1 MSQPLSLL
9 LGHTGEFSGKG
20 LESFTHGLSLSSS
33 PDQVR
38 NYWKPPLE
46 DPKGKSWFIKPK
58 ITIFQV
64 FGRSQRQELVHK
76 AQDHNFSSLWP
87 EASPLFAQGA
97 SLLSTLL
104 LSNLVQQPYQPVL
117 VCRAALASLHQ
128 QPCHEGTKPQP
139 TLHSPRRNYLPTS
152 IYSELMTT
160 Y

>member
-1 MSQPLSLL
+1 MSQPLSPL
-9 LGHTGEFSGKG
+9 LGHTNEFSGEG
-20 LESFTHGLSLSSS
+20 LKSFTHGLPLSSS

-58 ITIFQV
+58 ITIFQA
-64 FGRSQRQELVHK
+64 FGQRHHL
-76 AQDHNFSSLWP
+76 SL
-87 EASPLFAQGA
+87 LRVA
-97 SLLSTLL
+97 SLLSSLL

-117 VCRAALASLHQ
+117 VCRAALASLRQ

-139 TLHSPRRNYLPTS
+139 TLHSPHRNYLPTS

-160 Y
+160 YE